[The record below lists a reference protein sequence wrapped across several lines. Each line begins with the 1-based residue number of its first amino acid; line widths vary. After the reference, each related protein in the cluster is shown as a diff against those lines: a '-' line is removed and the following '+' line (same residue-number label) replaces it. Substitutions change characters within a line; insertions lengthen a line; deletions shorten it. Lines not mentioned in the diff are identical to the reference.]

1 MDKVEIAYSII
12 ENGSITEEKAEQAFA
27 NLLLGLIVYSLDPD
41 FAEEF
46 LEDLE
51 NHYNEIQLDESVEV
65 SQKFIDAVRAD
76 AE

>member
-12 ENGSITEEKAEQAFA
+12 ENGSSTEEKAEQAFA

-46 LEDLE
+46 LKDLE